1 MKRASAV
8 AIAVVAGWYLFAF
21 ALIHPLANAPVADS
35 WIYAEAVRWFRH
47 SGEIRFA
54 GFTAAM
60 PVAQVIYGAA
70 WAALFG
76 LGPASLDLS
85 IALLGAAA
93 ALLMYALAR
102 RCGAREWQSLAAAG
116 LLMCNPCYLF
126 LSFSFMTEIPFLAA
140 LLGCHLA
147 FANADRDNRTSW
159 LWFSAI
165 VAVVAFAVRPFAG
178 AAIVGA
184 IGAILLYDAVRPER
198 ERADLRSMAAMLAPF
213 VLALGACAAIWVWLT
228 VLKPLPWD
236 LAHHE
241 HNFAYFFA
249 VSPAEYVRAGLIG
262 PLLYLGIVLSPLALV
277 RLEARDVDRVLAFGA
292 GIFIASVVVIKA
304 GNPLPSTPE
313 MSCFGGWSN
322 ALLLHGMPT
331 RFMWHD
337 GWRWVMT
344 TLGSVGAAGLIV
356 AAIEVIPTLNRAAAA
371 VLITAAVYWAASFP
385 LWLFADRY
393 YLVLVPAGAL
403 ILALAPLPQKRLA
416 KVGALAMTAA
426 MGLLSLGG
434 TFAYQRGLASVIE
447 ARNLLER
454 EGVPRRAI
462 DAGYDLNGEELYRFS
477 GEDTMRAEAGI
488 PMVTSARLDEYTVA
502 VRPFAG
508 TRVVGRLTWP
518 GPFGLGRRELYV
530 LQRVRTKPRI
540 RHAGTRP
547 TRKGG

>member
-21 ALIHPLANAPVADS
+21 ALIHPLANAPVGDS
-35 WIYAEAVRWFRH
+35 WIYAEAVKWFRH
-47 SGEIRFA
+47 SGEVHFA

-70 WAALFG
+70 WASWFG
-76 LGPASLDLS
+76 LAPASLDIS
-85 IALLGAAA
+85 IAFLGAAA

-116 LLMCNPCYLF
+116 LLICNPCYLL

-147 FANADRDNRTSW
+147 FAGAQGNNRISW
-159 LWFSAI
+159 LWLSAI
-165 VAVVAFAVRPFAG
+165 LGVIAFAVRPFAG
-178 AAIVGA
+178 AALIGA
-184 IGAILLYDAVRPER
+184 IGAILLYDAFRPER
-198 ERADLRSMAAMLAPF
+198 ERAGLGAMAAMLAPF

-228 VLKPLPWD
+228 VLRPLPWD
-236 LAHHE
+236 LAGHE
-241 HNFAYFFA
+241 HNFVYFFD
-249 VSPAEYVRAGLIG
+249 VSLTEYVRAGLIG
-262 PLLYLGIVLSPLALV
+262 PLLYLGIVLSPLALI
-277 RLEARDVDRVLAFGA
+277 RLESRDLDRVLALGA

-304 GNPLPSTPE
+304 GNGLPSTPE

-322 ALLLHGMPT
+322 ALVLRGLPT
-331 RFMWHD
+331 RFVWHD

-344 TLGSVGAAGLIV
+344 ALGSVGAAGLIV
-356 AAIEVIPTLNRAAAA
+356 AAIEVMPTLNRAAAA
-371 VLITAAVYWAASFP
+371 VLITAAVYWAAIFP

-393 YLVLVPAGAL
+393 YLVLLPAGAL

-416 KVGALAMTAA
+416 KVAAFAMTAA

-434 TFAYQRGLASVIE
+434 TFAYQRGLAAVVE

-462 DAGYDLNGEELYRFS
+462 DAGYELNGEELYRFT
-477 GEDTMRAEAGI
+477 GQDTMSGEAGI
-488 PMVTSARLDEYTVA
+488 PMVTSASLDEYTVA

-508 TRVVGRLTWP
+508 TRIVGRLAWP
-518 GPFGLGRRELYV
+518 GPFGLGQRELYV
-530 LQRVRTKPRI
+530 LQRVRSTPRI
-540 RHAGTRP
+540 RHAATRA
-547 TRKGG
+547 TRKG